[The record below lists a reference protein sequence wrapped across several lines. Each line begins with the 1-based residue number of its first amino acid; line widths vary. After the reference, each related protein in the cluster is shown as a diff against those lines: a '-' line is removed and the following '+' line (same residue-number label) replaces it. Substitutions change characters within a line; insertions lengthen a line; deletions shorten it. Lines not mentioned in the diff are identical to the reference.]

1 MRVWNHWK
9 SNVLAVQNPTQ
20 LTYNVVTVLAFG
32 CILVATSDNMITSCQ
47 NVVTT
52 FSFQRRY
59 YDQKLTLLQR
69 CVFDVGFPTWYWRC
83 SNVVIIVMSFS
94 WRKLKSVPLSL
105 QFSFSKDIQ
114 YCLANLFF
122 DKQNLFCMCQCK
134 TFAQMVDI

>member
-32 CILVATSDNMITSCQ
+32 CILVATLDNMVTSCQ

-52 FSFQRRY
+52 FSFRRRY
-59 YDQKLTLLQR
+59 YDQKLTLLQHF
-69 CVFDVGFPTWYWRC
+69 VFDVGFPTWYWRC
-83 SNVVIIVMSFS
+83 SNVAIVMSFS
-94 WRKLKSVPLSL
+94 WRKSKSVPLSL

-122 DKQNLFCMCQCK
+122 DKQNLFYMYQSK
-134 TFAQMVDI
+134 AFAQMVDI